1 MTYLSRASTSTAI
14 MLTAKKSGTPLGW
27 LALPFTTGWRHRELV
42 RVIVQREFAQRFRGS
57 ALGWIWAIISP
68 IVMLGAYTIVFT
80 GPFKVS
86 SAADAGVGHY
96 ALFIFAALIPFNLFT
111 ELFARAPNLMRE
123 NAWFLKKTI
132 FPSDTLGWIALC
144 RALIY
149 AGISFTILLV
159 FELLLTG
166 TIPATALLV
175 PLVIVP
181 YCLFLLGVVW
191 FFAALGSLTQDVAH
205 IVTSIMPLMIFG
217 SPVFYSIADVPPT
230 MRSFA
235 YFNPLAIYIEMTRNL
250 ALIGNSPDFAL
261 YVQAWVVALV
271 VFWVGHA
278 VFMRYRSILV
288 DVV

>member
-1 MTYLSRASTSTAI
+1 MPP
-14 MLTAKKSGTPLGW
+14 AKKSATPLGW
-27 LALPFTTGWRHRELV
+27 VALPFTTGWQHRELV

-86 SAADAGVGHY
+86 SAANAGVGHY

-149 AGISFTILLV
+149 AGISFVILLV
-159 FELLLTG
+159 FELALTG
-166 TIPATALLV
+166 AIPATALLV

-191 FFAALGSLTQDVAH
+191 LFAALGSLTQDVAH

-217 SPVFYSIADVPPT
+217 SPVFYSIADVPPA
-230 MRSFA
+230 MRDFV

-250 ALIGNSPDFAL
+250 VLTGVPPDLAL
-261 YVQAWVVALV
+261 YWQSWLVALV

>member
-1 MTYLSRASTSTAI
+1 MIPAS
-14 MLTAKKSGTPLGW
+14 KNGTPLGW
-27 LALPFTTGWRHRELV
+27 LALPFATGWRHRELI
-42 RVIVQREFAQRFRGS
+42 RIIVQREFAQRFRGS

-68 IVMLGAYTIVFT
+68 VVMLGAYTIVFT

-86 SAADAGVGHY
+86 SAAEAGVGHY

-144 RALIY
+144 RALVY
-149 AGISFTILLV
+149 AGISFVILLG
-159 FELLLTG
+159 FELALTG
-166 TIPATALLV
+166 SIPATALLV
-175 PLVIVP
+175 PVVIVP

-191 FFAALGSLTQDVAH
+191 LFAALGSLTQDVAH

-217 SPVFYSIADVPPT
+217 SPVFYSVADVPPA
-230 MRSFA
+230 MREFA
-235 YFNPLAIYIEMTRNL
+235 YFNPLAIYIEMTRDLVL
-250 ALIGNSPDFAL
+250 AGNPLDFAL
-261 YVQAWVVALV
+261 YGQAWLISLA
-271 VFWVGHA
+271 VFWLGHA

>member
-1 MTYLSRASTSTAI
+1 
-14 MLTAKKSGTPLGW
+14 MLPAKKSGTPFAW
-27 LALPFTTGWRHRELV
+27 LALPFETGWRHRELI

-57 ALGWIWAIISP
+57 ALGWIWAIIGP

-86 SAADAGVGHY
+86 SAAQAGVGHY

-123 NAWFLKKTI
+123 NSWFLKKTI

-144 RALIY
+144 RALVY
-149 AGISFTILLV
+149 AGISFLILLA
-159 FELLLTG
+159 FELALMG

-175 PLVIVP
+175 PLVILP

-191 FFAALGSLTQDVAH
+191 FFAALGSLTQDIAH
-205 IVTSIMPLMIFG
+205 IVTSIMPLLIFG
-217 SPVFYSIADVPPT
+217 SPVFYGVADVPEAL
-230 MRSFA
+230 RELA
-235 YFNPLAIYIEMTRNL
+235 YFNPLAIYIEMTRGL
-250 ALIGNSPDFAL
+250 ALGGKLPDLAL
-261 YVQAWVVALV
+261 YGQAWLIALV

>member
-1 MTYLSRASTSTAI
+1 
-14 MLTAKKSGTPLGW
+14 MLPANKSGTRSYGW
-27 LALPFTTGWRHRELV
+27 PALPFATGWQHRELI
-42 RVIVQREFAQRFRGS
+42 RVIVQREFSQRFRGA
-57 ALGWIWAIISP
+57 ALGWIWAIIGP

-86 SAADAGVGHY
+86 SAAQAGVGHY

-144 RALIY
+144 RALVY
-149 AGISFTILLV
+149 AAISFVILLA
-159 FELLLTG
+159 FELALLG
-166 TIPATALLV
+166 TIPATVLLV
-175 PLVIVP
+175 PLVLIP

-205 IVTSIMPLMIFG
+205 IITSIMPLMIFG
-217 SPVFYSIADVPPT
+217 TPVFYSVADVPEAI
-230 MRSFA
+230 RGFA
-235 YFNPLAIYIEMTRNL
+235 YYNPLAIYVEMMRGLSL
-250 ALIGNSPDFAL
+250 AGDVPDLLL
-261 YVQAWVVALV
+261 YGQAWLVALAT
-271 VFWVGHA
+271 FWIGHA
-278 VFMRYRSILV
+278 VFMRYRSIMV

>member
-1 MTYLSRASTSTAI
+1 MHP
-14 MLTAKKSGTPLGW
+14 AKNGTRPLAW
-27 LALPFTTGWRHRELV
+27 LALPFATGWQHRELI
-42 RVIVQREFAQRFRGS
+42 RVIVQREFSQRFRGA
-57 ALGWIWAIISP
+57 ALGWIWAIIGP

-86 SAADAGVGHY
+86 SAAEAGVGQY

-149 AGISFTILLV
+149 ACISFVILLA
-159 FELLLTG
+159 FELALIG
-166 TIPATALLV
+166 TIPATVLLV
-175 PLVIVP
+175 PLVVLP

-217 SPVFYSIADVPPT
+217 TPVFYGVADVPEAI
-230 MRSFA
+230 RGFA
-235 YFNPLAIYIEMTRNL
+235 YFNPLAIYVEMTRGL
-250 ALIGNSPDFAL
+250 ALGGVVPDLAL
-261 YVQAWVVALV
+261 YGQAWLVALLT
-271 VFWVGHA
+271 FWIGHA

>member
-1 MTYLSRASTSTAI
+1 
-14 MLTAKKSGTPLGW
+14 MLPANKSGTAFGW
-27 LALPFTTGWRHRELV
+27 LALPFATGWQHRELI
-42 RVIVQREFAQRFRGS
+42 RVIVQREFAQRFRGA
-57 ALGWIWAIISP
+57 ALGWIWAVIGP

-86 SAADAGVGHY
+86 SAAQAGVGHY

-111 ELFARAPNLMRE
+111 ELFSRAPNLMRE

-149 AGISFTILLV
+149 AGISFAILLL
-159 FELLLTG
+159 FELALLG
-166 TIPATALLV
+166 TVPATVLLV
-175 PLVIVP
+175 PLVLVP
-181 YCLFLLGVVW
+181 YCLFLLGIVW

-217 SPVFYSIADVPPT
+217 SPVFYGVADVPEA

-235 YFNPLAIYIEMTRNL
+235 YFNPLAIYIEMTRGL
-250 ALIGNSPDFAL
+250 ALGGIVPELVL
-261 YVQAWVVALV
+261 YGQAWLVALV
-271 VFWVGHA
+271 SFWVGHA

>member
-1 MTYLSRASTSTAI
+1 MPP
-14 MLTAKKSGTPLGW
+14 AKKSVTPLGW
-27 LALPFTTGWRHRELV
+27 LALPLATGWHHRELV
-42 RVIVQREFAQRFRGS
+42 RVIVQREFTQRFRGS

-68 IVMLGAYTIVFT
+68 IIMLGAYTIVFT

-149 AGISFTILLV
+149 ASISFGILLV
-159 FELLLTG
+159 FELALTG
-166 TIPATALLV
+166 SIPATALLV

-217 SPVFYSIADVPPT
+217 SPVFYSIADVPPA
-230 MRSFA
+230 MRDFA

-250 ALIGNSPDFAL
+250 VLTGVTPDLAL
-261 YVQAWVVALV
+261 YGQSWLVALV

>member
-1 MTYLSRASTSTAI
+1 
-14 MLTAKKSGTPLGW
+14 MLPAKKSGTPFAW
-27 LALPFTTGWRHRELV
+27 LALPFETGWRHRELI

-57 ALGWIWAIISP
+57 ALGWIWAIIGP

-86 SAADAGVGHY
+86 SAAQAGVGHY

-149 AGISFTILLV
+149 AGISFLILLA
-159 FELLLTG
+159 FELALIG
-166 TIPATALLV
+166 RIPPTALLV
-175 PLVIVP
+175 PLVILP

-205 IVTSIMPLMIFG
+205 IVTSIMPLLIFG
-217 SPVFYSIADVPPT
+217 SPVFYGVADVPEAL
-230 MRSFA
+230 RELA
-235 YFNPLAIYIEMTRNL
+235 YFNPLAIYIEMTRGL
-250 ALIGNSPDFAL
+250 ALAGNLPDLAL
-261 YVQAWVVALV
+261 YGQAWLIALV
-271 VFWVGHA
+271 V
-278 VFMRYRSILV
+278 
-288 DVV
+288 

>member
-1 MTYLSRASTSTAI
+1 MLPAS
-14 MLTAKKSGTPLGW
+14 KNGTPLGW
-27 LALPFTTGWRHRELV
+27 LALPFTTGWQHRELI
-42 RVIVQREFAQRFRGS
+42 RVIVQREFVQRFRGS

-68 IVMLGAYTIVFT
+68 IVMLGAYTVVFT

-86 SAADAGVGHY
+86 SAAEAGVGHY

-149 AGISFTILLV
+149 AGISFVILLV
-159 FELLLTG
+159 FELALTG
-166 TIPATALLV
+166 TVPATALLV
-175 PLVIVP
+175 PAVIVP

-205 IVTSIMPLMIFG
+205 IITSIMPLMIFG
-217 SPVFYSIADVPPT
+217 SPVFYTIADVPPA
-230 MRSFA
+230 MREFA
-235 YFNPLAIYIEMTRNL
+235 YLNPLAIYIEMTRNL
-250 ALIGNSPDFAL
+250 VLAGTTPSLSLYGQSWLI
-261 YVQAWVVALV
+261 ALV

>member
-1 MTYLSRASTSTAI
+1 
-14 MLTAKKSGTPLGW
+14 MLPANNSGTRPLGW
-27 LALPFTTGWRHRELV
+27 LALPFATGWQHRELI

-57 ALGWIWAIISP
+57 ALGWIWAVIGP
-68 IVMLGAYTIVFT
+68 LVMLSAYTIVFT

-86 SAADAGVGHY
+86 STAEAGVGHY
-96 ALFIFAALIPFNLFT
+96 ALFMFAALIPFNLFT

-149 AGISFTILLV
+149 AGISFAILLV
-159 FELLLTG
+159 FELALTG
-166 TIPATALLV
+166 KV
-175 PLVIVP
+175 PLTVLLIPLVLVP

-191 FFAALGSLTQDVAH
+191 FFSAIGSLTQDVAH
-205 IVTSIMPLMIFG
+205 IVTSIMPLVIFG
-217 SPVFYSIADVPPT
+217 SPVFYSVSDVPEPA
-230 MRSFA
+230 RSFA
-235 YFNPLAIYIEMTRNL
+235 YFNPLAGFIEMTRDLVLRGNL
-250 ALIGNSPDFAL
+250 PDLAVYAGSWGIALFA
-261 YVQAWVVALV
+261 
-271 VFWVGHA
+271 FWGGHA

>member
-1 MTYLSRASTSTAI
+1 
-14 MLTAKKSGTPLGW
+14 MLPAKTSGTPLDW
-27 LALPFTTGWRHRELV
+27 LARPFATGWRHRELI

-68 IVMLGAYTIVFT
+68 IVMLGAYTVVFT

-86 SAADAGVGHY
+86 SAAEAGVGHY

-123 NAWFLKKTI
+123 NAWFLKRTI

-149 AGISFTILLV
+149 ASISFVILLV

-175 PLVIVP
+175 PLVILP

-205 IVTSIMPLMIFG
+205 IITSIMPLMIFG
-217 SPVFYSIADVPPT
+217 SPVFYSINDVPPAL
-230 MRSFA
+230 REFA
-235 YFNPLAIYIEMTRNL
+235 FLNPLAIYIEMTRNL
-250 ALIGNSPDFAL
+250 VLAGNVPDLGL
-261 YVQAWVVALV
+261 YGQAWLVALV